1 MSRKEVG
8 VDPVARRRPPRR
20 QERGQRR
27 IAAIL
32 DAAASLFTARGVEG
46 TTMSA
51 IAEKSATSIGSLY
64 QFFPNREALV
74 EALAEQYLADWQRM
88 RAESAS
94 SRPRGLRA
102 SINAGIDARVKFHL
116 DHAAVSRLLE
126 SNTATARAIREL
138 QTELGSA
145 VAFLTAFGPRV
156 REEKLRLYA
165 RTVNALVNG
174 VMSTVVHGGLA
185 EPERS
190 ALIDELKSVV
200 YAYIEK
206 RLRPRPAAAPRRRNG

>member
-1 MSRKEVG
+1 
-8 VDPVARRRPPRR
+8 VDQAAPRPPPRR
-20 QERGQRR
+20 QARGERR

-32 DAAASLFTARGVEG
+32 DAAAALFAGRGIEG

-51 IAEKSATSIGSLY
+51 IAAQSGTSIGSLY

-88 RAESAS
+88 RSDLAS

-102 SINAGIDARVKFHL
+102 SIDAGIDARVKFHL

-126 SNTATARAIREL
+126 TNTSTARAIREL

-145 VAFLTAFGPRV
+145 VAFLSSYGPGIRK
-156 REEKLRLYA
+156 ETLRRYA
-165 RTVNALVNG
+165 SMVNAMVNG
-174 VMSTVVHGGLA
+174 VMTTIVYGTLSAAQRG
-185 EPERS
+185 

-200 YAYIEK
+200 HAYVEE
-206 RLRPRPAAAPRRRNG
+206 RLRR

>member
-1 MSRKEVG
+1 MSRKEIAVE
-8 VDPVARRRPPRR
+8 PAARRRSPRR

-32 DAAASLFTARGVEG
+32 DAAASLFTSRGVEG

-51 IAEKSATSIGSLY
+51 IAAKSETSIGSLY

-102 SINAGIDARVKFHL
+102 SIDAGIDARVKFHL

-126 SNTATARAIREL
+126 SNTSTARAIREL

-145 VAFLTAFGPRV
+145 VAFLSSYGP
-156 REEKLRLYA
+156 EIPEKTLGLYA
-165 RTVNALVNG
+165 RMVNAMVNG
-174 VMSTVVHGGLA
+174 VMNTVVYGALSAAQRG
-185 EPERS
+185 

-200 YAYIEK
+200 YAYVEK
-206 RLRPRPAAAPRRRNG
+206 RLRR

>member
-1 MSRKEVG
+1 MEH
-8 VDPVARRRPPRR
+8 PAPRPPRKR

-32 DAAASLFTARGVEG
+32 DAAAALFTSRGVEG

-51 IAEKSATSIGSLY
+51 IAAESGTSIGSLY

-88 RAESAS
+88 RADLAT

-102 SINAGIDARVKFHL
+102 SIDAGIDARVKFHL

-126 SNTATARAIREL
+126 TNTSTARAIHEL
-138 QTELGSA
+138 ETELGSA
-145 VAFLTAFGPRV
+145 VAFLSSYGPRI
-156 REEKLRLYA
+156 RKETLRRYA
-165 RTVNALVNG
+165 RMVNAMVNG
-174 VMSTVVHGGLA
+174 VMNTIVYGTLSA
-185 EPERS
+185 AQRS

-200 YAYIEK
+200 HAYVEE
-206 RLRPRPAAAPRRRNG
+206 RLRG

>member
-1 MSRKEVG
+1 VEH
-8 VDPVARRRPPRR
+8 PAPRPPPKR
-20 QERGQRR
+20 QERGHRR

-32 DAAASLFTARGVEG
+32 EAAAALFTSRGVEG

-51 IAEKSATSIGSLY
+51 IAAQSETSIGSLY

-88 RAESAS
+88 RAGTTR

-102 SINAGIDARVKFHL
+102 SIGAGIDARVKVHL
-116 DHAAVSRLLE
+116 DHAALSRLLE
-126 SNTATARAIREL
+126 TNTSTARAIREL

-145 VAFLTAFGPRV
+145 VAFLSSYGPDVDETTLQR
-156 REEKLRLYA
+156 YA
-165 RTVNALVNG
+165 RMVNAMVNG
-174 VMSTVVHGGLA
+174 VMNTIVYGALSA
-185 EPERS
+185 AQRD

-200 YAYIEK
+200 YAYVEK
-206 RLRPRPAAAPRRRNG
+206 RLRR

>member
-1 MSRKEVG
+1 VEQA
-8 VDPVARRRPPRR
+8 ARRVPPRR

-32 DAAASLFTARGVEG
+32 EAAAALFAARGVEG

-51 IAEKSATSIGSLY
+51 IAERSRTSIGSLY

-88 RAESAS
+88 RAETSSA
-94 SRPRGLRA
+94 RPRGLRA
-102 SINAGIDARVKFHL
+102 SIDAGIDARVKFHL

-126 SNTATARAIREL
+126 TNTSTARAIREL

-145 VAFLTAFGPRV
+145 VAFLSAFGPKID
-156 REEKLRLYA
+156 EETLLRYA
-165 RTVNALVNG
+165 SMINAMVNG
-174 VMSTVVHGGLA
+174 VMNTLEYGTLSGA
-185 EPERS
+185 QRR
-190 ALIDELKSVV
+190 ALVDELKSVV
-200 YAYIEK
+200 HAYVEK
-206 RLRPRPAAAPRRRNG
+206 RLRR

>member
-1 MSRKEVG
+1 VEQA
-8 VDPVARRRPPRR
+8 ARAGPRR

-32 DAAASLFTARGVEG
+32 DAAAALFAVRGVEG

-51 IAEKSATSIGSLY
+51 IAERSRTSIGSLY

-88 RAESAS
+88 RVETSSA
-94 SRPRGLRA
+94 RPRGLRA
-102 SINAGIDARVKFHL
+102 SIDAGIDARVKFHL

-126 SNTATARAIREL
+126 TNTSTARAIREL

-145 VAFLTAFGPRV
+145 VAFLSAFGP
-156 REEKLRLYA
+156 EIDEKTLLRYA
-165 RTVNALVNG
+165 SMINAMVNG
-174 VMSTVVHGGLA
+174 VMNTLEYGTLSDA
-185 EPERS
+185 QRR
-190 ALIDELKSVV
+190 ALVDELKSVV
-200 YAYIEK
+200 HAYVEK
-206 RLRPRPAAAPRRRNG
+206 RLRR

>member
-1 MSRKEVG
+1 VEQAAGRTG
-8 VDPVARRRPPRR
+8 PRR

-32 DAAASLFTARGVEG
+32 DAAAALFAARGVEG

-51 IAEKSATSIGSLY
+51 IAERSHTSIGSLY

-88 RAESAS
+88 RAETSSA
-94 SRPRGLRA
+94 RPRGLRA
-102 SINAGIDARVKFHL
+102 SIDAGIDARVKFHL

-126 SNTATARAIREL
+126 TNTSTARAIREL

-145 VAFLTAFGPRV
+145 VAFLSAFGP
-156 REEKLRLYA
+156 EIDEKTLLRYA
-165 RTVNALVNG
+165 SMINAMVNG
-174 VMSTVVHGGLA
+174 VMNTLEYGTLSGA
-185 EPERS
+185 QRR
-190 ALIDELKSVV
+190 ALVDELKSVV
-200 YAYIEK
+200 YAYVEK
-206 RLRPRPAAAPRRRNG
+206 RLRR

>member
-1 MSRKEVG
+1 
-8 VDPVARRRPPRR
+8 VDEASPRPPPRR
-20 QERGQRR
+20 QARGQRR

-32 DAAASLFTARGVEG
+32 AAAAGLFASRGVEG

-51 IAEKSATSIGSLY
+51 IAAQSGTSIGSLY

-88 RAESAS
+88 RADLAS

-102 SINAGIDARVKFHL
+102 SIDAGIDARVKFHL

-126 SNTATARAIREL
+126 SNTSTARAIHEL
-138 QTELGSA
+138 ETELGSA
-145 VAFLTAFGPRV
+145 VAFLSSYGPGIRK
-156 REEKLRLYA
+156 ETLRRYA
-165 RTVNALVNG
+165 RMVNAMVNG
-174 VMSTVVHGGLA
+174 VMNTIVYGALSA
-185 EPERS
+185 AQRS

-200 YAYIEK
+200 HAYVEE
-206 RLRPRPAAAPRRRNG
+206 RLRG

>member
-1 MSRKEVG
+1 MEQAAGRT
-8 VDPVARRRPPRR
+8 RPRR

-32 DAAASLFTARGVEG
+32 DAAAALFAARGVEG

-51 IAEKSATSIGSLY
+51 IAERSRTSIGSLY

-88 RAESAS
+88 RAETSSA
-94 SRPRGLRA
+94 RPRGLRA
-102 SINAGIDARVKFHL
+102 SIDAGIDARVKFHL

-126 SNTATARAIREL
+126 TNTSTARAIREL

-145 VAFLTAFGPRV
+145 VAFLSAFGPKID
-156 REEKLRLYA
+156 EKTLLRYA
-165 RTVNALVNG
+165 SMINAMVNG
-174 VMSTVVHGGLA
+174 VMNTLEYGTLSDA
-185 EPERS
+185 QRR
-190 ALIDELKSVV
+190 ALVDELKSVV
-200 YAYIEK
+200 YAYVEK
-206 RLRPRPAAAPRRRNG
+206 RLRR

>member
-1 MSRKEVG
+1 MDQAAPR
-8 VDPVARRRPPRR
+8 PPPRR

-32 DAAASLFTARGVEG
+32 DAAAALFASRGVEG

-51 IAEKSATSIGSLY
+51 IAERSRTSIGSLY

-88 RAESAS
+88 RAETSSA
-94 SRPRGLRA
+94 RPRGLRA
-102 SINAGIDARVKFHL
+102 SIDAGIDARVKFHL

-126 SNTATARAIREL
+126 TNTSTARAIREL

-145 VAFLTAFGPRV
+145 VAFLSAFGPKIG
-156 REEKLRLYA
+156 EETLLRYA
-165 RTVNALVNG
+165 SMINAMVNG
-174 VMSTVVHGGLA
+174 VMNTIAYGSLTA
-185 EPERS
+185 AQRR
-190 ALIDELKSVV
+190 ALVDELKSVV
-200 YAYIEK
+200 HAYVEK
-206 RLRPRPAAAPRRRNG
+206 RLRG

>member
-1 MSRKEVG
+1 MSRKEVA
-8 VDPVARRRPPRR
+8 VEPAARRSPRR

-32 DAAASLFTARGVEG
+32 DAAASLFTARGVAG

-74 EALAEQYLADWQRM
+74 EALAEQYLADWQQM

-94 SRPRGLRA
+94 ARPRGLRA
-102 SINAGIDARVKFHL
+102 SIDAGIDARVKFHL
-116 DHAAVSRLLE
+116 DHAALARLLE
-126 SNTATARAIREL
+126 SNTSTARAIREL

-145 VAFLTAFGPRV
+145 VAFLSSFGPNV
-156 REEKLRLYA
+156 PEKTLRLYA
-165 RTVNALVNG
+165 RTVNAMVNG
-174 VMSTVVHGGLA
+174 VMSTIVYGALSAA
-185 EPERS
+185 ERN

-200 YAYIEK
+200 HDYVER
-206 RLRPRPAAAPRRRNG
+206 RLHR

>member
-1 MSRKEVG
+1 MDEASPR
-8 VDPVARRRPPRR
+8 PPPRR
-20 QERGQRR
+20 QARGQRR

-32 DAAASLFTARGVEG
+32 AAAAGLFASRGVEG

-51 IAEKSATSIGSLY
+51 IAAQSGTSIGSLY

-88 RAESAS
+88 RADLAS

-102 SINAGIDARVKFHL
+102 SIDAGIDARVKFHL

-126 SNTATARAIREL
+126 SNTSTARAIHEL
-138 QTELGSA
+138 ETELGSA
-145 VAFLTAFGPRV
+145 VAFLSSYGPGIRK
-156 REEKLRLYA
+156 ETLRRYA
-165 RTVNALVNG
+165 RMVNAMVNG
-174 VMSTVVHGGLA
+174 VINTIVYGALSA
-185 EPERS
+185 AQRS

-200 YAYIEK
+200 HAYVEE
-206 RLRPRPAAAPRRRNG
+206 RLRG